1 MIKRLLGI
9 KRYYI
14 VFYTF
19 SVNGKDWGTGYIS
32 INNTLGKFF
41 NNKWVV
47 EEVKKD
53 LQSKDIVTTKDSDI
67 RVAITGWKELS
78 KNDFDDFNNTKD

>member
-53 LQSKDIVTTKDSDI
+53 LQSKDIVTTKESDI
-67 RVAITGWKELS
+67 KVAITGWKELYR
-78 KNDFDDFNNTKD
+78 NDFNDFNK

>member
-41 NNKWVV
+41 NNKCVV
-47 EEVKKD
+47 EEVKKN
-53 LQSKDIVTTKDSDI
+53 LFY
-67 RVAITGWKELS
+67 L
-78 KNDFDDFNNTKD
+78 FDYKYQNIKYLNIYGKQL

>member
-1 MIKRLLGI
+1 M
-9 KRYYI
+9 
-14 VFYTF
+14 
-19 SVNGKDWGTGYIS
+19 
-32 INNTLGKFF
+32 
-41 NNKWVV
+41 VV

-78 KNDFDDFNNTKD
+78 KNDFDDFNEHIK